1 MGFGGVNVHVV
12 VEGVAAGAW
21 TAVGTPTAVGAPT
34 AVGGPT
40 VVGTAAAVG
49 ASAVATAPVLT
60 AAASGAEPGRRELP
74 ARERAL
80 AAPPQDVELLVL
92 AAPDAAALAARA
104 RQLAKLAP
112 RLARAELGDLAAE
125 LHRRW
130 DAGRRDGEPRVAAAA
145 GAAEA
150 GAAGAKAGALLAA

>member
-60 AAASGAEPGRRELP
+60 AAAASGAEPGRRELP

-104 RQLAKLAP
+104 RQLATLA
-112 RLARAELGDLAAE
+112 
-125 LHRRW
+125 
-130 DAGRRDGEPRVAAAA
+130 
-145 GAAEA
+145 
-150 GAAGAKAGALLAA
+150 